1 MIRMMLRSAV
11 RALTTGRP
19 LLAGAA
25 VVAALAGC
33 GLFPEEAEQELVRL
47 PEPPQLLMAATYPVE
62 REDISIEIRGS
73 AVVDAVRRTEH
84 YFTRGGRLHEILV
97 EPNQVVEEG
106 DLMATMPS
114 LEIRYQL
121 DMAEIDLEIAELS
134 ARRITGIGVAPV
146 EGEIARLRIEKQ
158 RRAVRHL
165 RDRLEETRV
174 RAIHNGVVTRV
185 LVELSDMVREYEPV
199 VEVADVS
206 ELELQMNVGQG
217 RFDEFFVGQRVL
229 FEYRADRWLDA
240 EVVRLTHRS
249 PRDDVSVSRDT
260 YVVHLEPVDPQLE
273 LRMNARHS
281 VRIVLEESSDTLTIP
296 RSALREFNGR
306 TYVRVLEGE
315 SRREVDVRTG
325 IENDTRVEILEGLEE
340 GDLVIGR

>member
-1 MIRMMLRSAV
+1 MMLGSAARV
-11 RALTTGRP
+11 V
-19 LLAGAA
+19 GAFVPHGA
-25 VVAALAGC
+25 VVLLVAVIVGC
-33 GLFPEEAEQELVRL
+33 GLFPEEADRELVEL

-97 EPNQVVEEG
+97 EPNQEVDEG
-106 DLMATMPS
+106 DLLASMPS
-114 LEIRYQL
+114 LEVRYQL
-121 DMAEIDLEIAELS
+121 DMAEIDLQIAELS
-134 ARRITGIGVAPV
+134 ARRITGMGVAPI
-146 EGEIARLRIEKQ
+146 EGEIALLRIEKQ

-174 RAIHNGVVTRV
+174 RALHDGVVTRV

-199 VEVADVS
+199 VEVADVG
-206 ELELQMNVGQG
+206 ELELQMDVGQG

-229 FEYRADRWLDA
+229 FEHRADRWLDA

-296 RSALREFNGR
+296 RSALREFNDR

>member
-1 MIRMMLRSAV
+1 MMLGSAARV
-11 RALTTGRP
+11 V
-19 LLAGAA
+19 GAFVPHGA
-25 VVAALAGC
+25 VVLLMAAIVGC
-33 GLFPEEAEQELVRL
+33 GLFPEETDQELVEL

-62 REDISIEIRGS
+62 REDIAVEIRGS

-84 YFTRGGRLHEILV
+84 YFTRGGRLHQILV
-97 EPNQVVEEG
+97 EPNQEVDEG
-106 DLMATMPS
+106 DLLASMPS
-114 LEIRYQL
+114 LEVRYQL
-121 DMAEIDLEIAELS
+121 DMAEIDLQIAELS
-134 ARRITGIGVAPV
+134 ARRITGMGVAPI
-146 EGEIARLRIEKQ
+146 EGEIALLRIEKQ

-174 RAIHNGVVTRV
+174 RALHDGVVTRV

-199 VEVADVS
+199 VEVADVG
-206 ELELQMNVGQG
+206 ELELQMNVGRD

-296 RSALREFNGR
+296 RSALREFNDR

-315 SRREVDVRTG
+315 SRREADVRTG